1 MVNKAIEMLQRM
13 LFFLF
18 QLIQV
23 FVDFHV
29 CRYIMKSDAILIEW
43 NFYYYRVSIV
53 RIEVITSYKNI
64 AAVFH
69 YDKQ

>member
-1 MVNKAIEMLQRM
+1 
-13 LFFLF
+13 
-18 QLIQV
+18 
-23 FVDFHV
+23 
-29 CRYIMKSDAILIEW
+29 MKSDAILIEW

-64 AAVFH
+64 AAVH